1 MQYYINARFGFHGSR
16 FGRFRF
22 SPVPVLAGS
31 SSSIVIIIIGPTVCV
46 FGSTTMCLRKDYYV
60 FARTSIII
68 CISISIICIWNII
81 CICNMN
87 TSGHCCSVTMALQ
100 L

>member
-1 MQYYINARFGFHGSR
+1 MTYERNTADKTGQNKNKIIIIA
-16 FGRFRF
+16 
-22 SPVPVLAGS
+22 
-31 SSSIVIIIIGPTVCV
+31 IVIVTGIIIVIVIIGPTVCV

-87 TSGHCCSVTMALQ
+87 TSGGQCYSITTAEL

>member
-1 MQYYINARFGFHGSR
+1 MYT
-16 FGRFRF
+16 
-22 SPVPVLAGS
+22 
-31 SSSIVIIIIGPTVCV
+31 SSSIIIAIVIVTGIIIVIVIIGPTVCV

-68 CISISIICIWNII
+68 CISIGIICIWNII

-87 TSGHCCSVTMALQ
+87 TSGGQCYSITTAKPL
-100 L
+100 

>member
-1 MQYYINARFGFHGSR
+1 MSETLSTTTGQKKIDII
-16 FGRFRF
+16 
-22 SPVPVLAGS
+22 VIVIVVIVIIVI
-31 SSSIVIIIIGPTVCV
+31 IVIIINIGPTVCV

-87 TSGHCCSVTMALQ
+87 TSGGQCYSITTAEPL
-100 L
+100 

>member
-1 MQYYINARFGFHGSR
+1 
-16 FGRFRF
+16 
-22 SPVPVLAGS
+22 
-31 SSSIVIIIIGPTVCV
+31 
-46 FGSTTMCLRKDYYV
+46 MCLRKDYYV

-81 CICNMN
+81 CIYNMN
-87 TSGHCCSVTMALQ
+87 TNGHCCSVTTALP